1 MPAPCSPFHTAE
13 RFSEASWS
21 VVVAGATAEP
31 RVQTARAELCRI
43 YWPPI
48 YGHLRRS
55 GYNRED
61 AQDLTQS
68 FFQHLLENETLHR
81 ASRDKGRFGSFLLG
95 ALKRCLADERTR
107 RGAAK
112 RGGGVR
118 FVSLDTFEAEELHHL
133 CADEEAKPDEILDTR
148 WASVLLECAL
158 DRVRVEYAAQGK
170 ADIFEGLSPFLGGS
184 KPRTSYQEVANR
196 MSLDL
201 GTVKT
206 LIHTLR
212 RRFATAVRREVLQT
226 VSASHEVDDELR
238 RIRSIFARARERT
251 RSF

>member
-1 MPAPCSPFHTAE
+1 MPCSAFPPEEHFDET
-13 RFSEASWS
+13 SWS
-21 VVVAGATAEP
+21 VVVAAGATTEP
-31 RVQTARAELCRI
+31 RVQAAQAELCRI

-48 YGHLRRS
+48 YGYLRRS

-81 ASRDKGRFGSFLLG
+81 ACRDKGRFGSFLLG

-118 FVSLDTFEAEELHHL
+118 FLSLDAFEAEELHHL
-133 CADEEAKPDEILDTR
+133 RADEEAKPDEILDAR
-148 WASVLLECAL
+148 WAGMLLERAL
-158 DRVRVEYAAQGK
+158 RRVRGEYAAQAK
-170 ADIFEGLSPFLGGS
+170 PDLFAALSPFLSGS
-184 KPRTSYQEVANR
+184 KPGVSYQEVADR
-196 MSLDL
+196 MSINL

-206 LIHTLR
+206 LIHDCAGDSPR
-212 RRFATAVRREVLQT
+212 PCVMKFCKP
-226 VSASHEVDDELR
+226 
-238 RIRSIFARARERT
+238 
-251 RSF
+251 